1 MKVPDTFALMDL
13 CLGQIVRLELTW
25 ARLIEAVKERGEGSE
40 WTPLS
45 WVDWTPQ
52 ESPQDNH

>member
-1 MKVPDTFALMDL
+1 MDR
-13 CLGQIVRLELTW
+13 CLGRIVRLELTR